1 MPTSTIHIVISSD
14 EPEAV
19 EGYVRDSIEN
29 ADQEWEIDSATI
41 ETDGITVDLLEDEED
56 LSDETDEDAVA
67 NRSTEATEQEVDPS
81 EEETEEEPRTEPTGK
96 EF

>member
-1 MPTSTIHIVISSD
+1 MPVSTISIVINSD
-14 EPEAV
+14 DPAAV

-41 ETDGITVDLLEDEED
+41 ETDGVTTDLLEDEED
-56 LSDETDEDAVA
+56 LSDETDEVAVE
-67 NRSTEATEQEVDPS
+67 NQSEEETEQEIDPS
-81 EEETEEEPRTEPTGK
+81 EEETKKEPRTEPTGK